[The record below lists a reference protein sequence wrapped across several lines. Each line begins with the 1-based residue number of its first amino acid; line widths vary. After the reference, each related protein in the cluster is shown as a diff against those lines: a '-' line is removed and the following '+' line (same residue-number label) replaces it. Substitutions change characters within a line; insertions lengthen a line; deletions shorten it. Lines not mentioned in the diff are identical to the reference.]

1 MHTDHPSQ
9 DPPRNGIDAGFSVDG
24 MTTASVDVDTARRD
38 YAALVDRGLS
48 LDITRGKPSPE
59 QLDLAN
65 GLLTLPGDGSFKA
78 EDGTDVRNYGGLK
91 GLPELRRIFAGALQ
105 VPVGQL
111 LAAGNSSL
119 ELMHDAV
126 VQALLSKLPGAER
139 RWADEPTLKFLAP
152 VPGYDRHFALTER
165 FGIEL
170 VPVAMTAEGPDMDAV
185 ETLVAEDPAVKGI
198 WCVPKYSNPTGVTFS
213 DDVVKRLATMRTA
226 APDFRIFWDNA
237 YAVHHLTDDEP
248 ALADVLALATEA
260 GNADRV
266 FVFGS
271 TSKITY
277 AGAGVGFFGASEANL
292 AWWTGNTG
300 KRTIGPDKVNQL
312 RHALFLKDEDGVR
325 AHMRKHAEIIG
336 PKFEAVDRILTEELK
351 DLASWTKPT
360 GGYFISLTVPKGT
373 AKEVVRLAKEAGVAL
388 TPAGATH
395 PHGAD
400 PDDAVIRIAPTFPT
414 LDVVEEA
421 VRALAVC
428 VRLAAAERA

>member
-1 MHTDHPSQ
+1 MHTYHPSQ

-105 VPVGQL
+105 VPVEQL

-139 RWADEPTLKFLAP
+139 RWADEPVLKFLAP

-170 VPVAMTAEGPDMDAV
+170 VPVAMTAQGPDMDAV

-198 WCVPKYSNPTGVTFS
+198 WCVPKYSNPTGITFS
-213 DDVVKRLATMRTA
+213 DDVVRRLATMTTA

-248 ALADVLALATEA
+248 ALADILALAAEA
-260 GNADRV
+260 GHADRV

-271 TSKITY
+271 TSKITH

-292 AWWTGNTG
+292 AWWVGNIG

-336 PKFEAVDRILTEELK
+336 PKFEAVDRILTEELS

-360 GGYFISLTVPKGT
+360 GGYFVSLTVPQGT

-400 PDDAVIRIAPTFPT
+400 PADAVIRIAPTFPK
-414 LDVVEEA
+414 LADVEEA

-428 VRLAAAERA
+428 VRLAAAERS

>member
-1 MHTDHPSQ
+1 
-9 DPPRNGIDAGFSVDG
+9 

-105 VPVGQL
+105 VPVEQL

-126 VQALLSKLPGAER
+126 VQAMLSKLPGAER
-139 RWADEPTLKFLAP
+139 RWADEPVLKFLAP

-198 WCVPKYSNPTGVTFS
+198 WCVPKYSNPTGITFS
-213 DDVVKRLATMRTA
+213 DDVVRRLATMTTA

-248 ALADVLALATEA
+248 ALADLLALATEA
-260 GNADRV
+260 GNGDRV

-292 AWWTGNTG
+292 AWWVGNIG

-336 PKFEAVDRILTEELK
+336 PKFAAVDRILTEELS

-395 PHGAD
+395 PHGND